1 VSGVLFV
8 VSLTGSFLMQDVVK
22 KILIFYRIV
31 NDQNM
36 FFDIFFACPV
46 YCLLFLFPEAF
57 L

>member
-1 VSGVLFV
+1 MSGVLFV